1 MMKRL
6 TYANA
11 MSTVA
16 VFIAL
21 GGVGWAATTLPANS
35 VGTRQ
40 IVDKSVGT
48 NDLADSSVVSSKI
61 APSVLTL
68 LKGQK
73 GDRGIQGLKGE
84 QGIQGVQGLK
94 GEFGGQLLI
103 ASLEFDAYIQG
114 GGDAWSVNYKSF
126 KVSGDHVNAP
136 YSNVTID
143 NESRPRPIININFD
157 QDISNC
163 AISQIPQYVDTES
176 ETRTYPDPLLH
187 TPYGPGGTGGVTG
200 DAVVHDGNV
209 LSIPTSFEIN
219 NNNPSGMLTTTHRL
233 IVLLCPS

>member
-1 MMKRL
+1 M
-6 TYANA
+6 
-11 MSTVA
+11 
-16 VFIAL
+16 
-21 GGVGWAATTLPANS
+21 
-35 VGTRQ
+35 
-40 IVDKSVGT
+40 
-48 NDLADSSVVSSKI
+48 
-61 APSVLTL
+61 
-68 LKGQK
+68 
-73 GDRGIQGLKGE
+73 

-103 ASLEFDAYIQG
+103 ASLEFDAHIQG
-114 GGDAWSVNYKSF
+114 TWDAWSVNYKSF

-163 AISQIPQYVDTES
+163 AISQIPQYVDTAS
-176 ETRTYPDPLLH
+176 GTRTYPDPLLN

-209 LSIPTSFEIN
+209 LSVPTSFSIN

-233 IVLLCPS
+233 IVLLCP

>member
-114 GGDAWSVNYKSF
+114 GGDAWSVNYK
-126 KVSGDHVNAP
+126 
-136 YSNVTID
+136 
-143 NESRPRPIININFD
+143 
-157 QDISNC
+157 
-163 AISQIPQYVDTES
+163 
-176 ETRTYPDPLLH
+176 
-187 TPYGPGGTGGVTG
+187 
-200 DAVVHDGNV
+200 
-209 LSIPTSFEIN
+209 
-219 NNNPSGMLTTTHRL
+219 
-233 IVLLCPS
+233 